1 MDSSADR
8 EYDLAI
14 LMPIEAEFSDA
25 KTNQTVARV
34 VRKAFGASLENESQK
49 ITAQDFK
56 AAIDKLN
63 VDLWAFIRS

>member
-14 LMPIEAEFSDA
+14 LMPIEAEFSECE
-25 KTNQTVARV
+25 NQPNHRQGGTQ
-34 VRKAFGASLENESQK
+34 SLRRQPGNENQK